1 MGHQTSHPIR
11 QRLTQALDAI
21 LGSKAVFPFFSD
33 LPVATADE
41 NALRDWVLRHH
52 VRYGLDPAW
61 ILTGSGQAPFPQQD
75 NLPPSVPVFS
85 MTSIDQ
91 RTGRWSPL
99 IRERIVLPPSLLSPS
114 RFVVRQEDRSM
125 EPRLRLGAYL
135 VVETEH
141 VTVPVRQAAE
151 TAPGQGDLFAVDL
164 VGEGLV
170 IRLARRDVQTDSLR
184 LTALAPTTPPL
195 RLPLAETG
203 HRLLGRVV
211 WVAQLL

>member
-1 MGHQTSHPIR
+1 MSPPAPR
-11 QRLTQALDAI
+11 QRRAHATSTPRSRHVNAAFTPRST
-21 LGSKAVFPFFSD
+21 GVFPF
-33 LPVATADE
+33 
-41 NALRDWVLRHH
+41 
-52 VRYGLDPAW
+52 G
-61 ILTGSGQAPFPQQD
+61 
-75 NLPPSVPVFS
+75 
-85 MTSIDQ
+85 
-91 RTGRWSPL
+91 
-99 IRERIVLPPSLLSPS
+99 
-114 RFVVRQEDRSM
+114 
-125 EPRLRLGAYL
+125 
-135 VVETEH
+135 
-141 VTVPVRQAAE
+141 QAAE